1 MMFDVISKYV
11 ENADEVLQALA
22 SQLGSYFIVG
32 VTAVILLWT
41 IGYTVR
47 RVFGWFHE
55 WTTR

>member
-1 MMFDVISKYV
+1 MFDVISKYV